1 MQENRTRLISLS
13 VDILRKRKK
22 LHGLRAEFPVSFP
35 KGIFFLC
42 YFKIDKN
49 ESLIVSCNVI
59 FLSKFWNFIVLS
71 GEFFLTYWYIYL
83 WYTWVEL
90 KSPHYY
96 ISLTKVS
103 LQMLLKKI
111 WAQYLGAHTDSAIQK
126 YVWVR
131 RYFISVIL
139 FNI

>member
-1 MQENRTRLISLS
+1 MQVIRTRLISLS

-35 KGIFFLC
+35 KGKFFLC
-42 YFKIDKN
+42 YFKTDKN

-59 FLSKFWNFIVLS
+59 FLSKFWNFTVLS

-83 WYTWVEL
+83 RYTWVEL

-131 RYFISVIL
+131 HYFISVIL